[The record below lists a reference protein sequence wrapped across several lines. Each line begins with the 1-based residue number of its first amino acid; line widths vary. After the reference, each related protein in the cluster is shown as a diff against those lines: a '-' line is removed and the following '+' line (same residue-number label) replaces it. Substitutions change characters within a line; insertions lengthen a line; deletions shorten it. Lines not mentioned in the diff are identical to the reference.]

1 MKVLYLIS
9 TMEPHSGRGGHY
21 YSLRTTAEEMSKK
34 LDCAIVVIGK
44 RESPVINQSKVKI
57 YNLIYKKINIIK
69 VIKDLKNIID
79 IERPQVI
86 HSFDEDT
93 FFFGSLISNI
103 LKKPYIH
110 TKCGGPN
117 SRIAFPKVN
126 NLILF
131 SQEDVR
137 FYQSS
142 RRFKKT
148 NLFFIPNRIREIP
161 SDILRIKNIKLS
173 VDCNES
179 KTFLIISRLEEYKKN
194 DILQAINLVK
204 KLNSDGIKTK
214 LIIIG
219 ALQDVNVS
227 KEIKENMDNNIYL
240 FTDDKYAI
248 NASQLIDVADFVIG
262 GGRSFM
268 EAALKGKI
276 MLCPLK
282 NSNYPLLITEENFQ
296 NAFDQNFSS
305 RLTIDN
311 FDPEDNYKQII
322 QALIDEEY
330 ADNVTSFIKSVSS
343 EHFEISSQL
352 NRYCKIYNE
361 AKYKM
366 HFSIFDMLTQYFRMV
381 YCNELIPKLKT
392 T

>member
-44 RESPVINQSKVKI
+44 RESPVINQSKVKT

-161 SDILRIKNIKLS
+161 SDFLRIKNIKLS
-173 VDCNES
+173 VDCDES
-179 KTFLIISRLEEYKKN
+179 KIFLIISRLEEYKKK

-219 ALQDVNVS
+219 ALQDVNVG

-311 FDPEDNYKQII
+311 FDPDENYKQII
-322 QALIDEEY
+322 QVLVNEEY

-361 AKYKM
+361 VKYKM
-366 HFSIFDMLTQYFRMV
+366 HFSIFDILTQYFRMV
-381 YCNELIPKLKT
+381 YCNKLIPRLKT

>member
-1 MKVLYLIS
+1 
-9 TMEPHSGRGGHY
+9 MEPHSGRGGHY

-57 YNLIYKKINIIK
+57 YNLTYKKINTIK

-219 ALQDVNVS
+219 ALQDVNVG
-227 KEIKENMDNNIYL
+227 KEIKENVDNNIYL

-330 ADNVTSFIKSVSS
+330 ADNIISFIKSVSS

>member
-44 RESPVINQSKVKI
+44 RESPVINQSKVKT

-161 SDILRIKNIKLS
+161 SDFIRIKNIKLS
-173 VDCNES
+173 VDCDES
-179 KTFLIISRLEEYKKN
+179 KIFLIISRLEEYKKK

-219 ALQDVNVS
+219 ALQDVNVG

-311 FDPEDNYKQII
+311 FDPDENYKQII
-322 QALIDEEY
+322 QVLVNEEY

-361 AKYKM
+361 VKYKM
-366 HFSIFDMLTQYFRMV
+366 HFSIFDILTQYFRMV
-381 YCNELIPKLKT
+381 YCNKLIPRLKT

>member
-1 MKVLYLIS
+1 
-9 TMEPHSGRGGHY
+9 MEPHSGRGGHY

-57 YNLIYKKINIIK
+57 YNLIYKKINIVK
-69 VIKDLKNIID
+69 VIKDLKNIIG

-103 LKKPYIH
+103 VKKPYIH

-131 SQEDVR
+131 SQEDVK

-161 SDILRIKNIKLS
+161 SDFLRIKNIKLS

-179 KTFLIISRLEEYKKN
+179 KIFLIISRLEEYKKN
-194 DILQAINLVK
+194 DILQAMNLVK

-219 ALQDVNVS
+219 ALQDVNVG

-282 NSNYPLLITEENFQ
+282 NSNYPLLITEEKFQ
-296 NAFDQNFSS
+296 SAFDQNFSS

-311 FDPEDNYKQII
+311 FDPDDNYKQII
-322 QALIDEEY
+322 QVLVDEEY

-366 HFSIFDMLTQYFRMV
+366 HFSILDILTQYFRMV

>member
-9 TMEPHSGRGGHY
+9 TMDPHSGRGGHY
-21 YSLRTTAEEMSKK
+21 YSLRTTAEEISKK

-44 RESPVINQSKVKI
+44 RESPVINQSKVKV
-57 YNLIYKKINIIK
+57 YNLIYEKISVIK
-69 VIKDLKNIID
+69 VMKDLKNIID
-79 IERPQVI
+79 IECPQVI

-148 NLFFIPNRIREIP
+148 NIFFIPNRIREIP
-161 SDILRIKNIKLS
+161 PDFSRIKSIKLS
-173 VDCNES
+173 VDCNKS
-179 KTFLIISRLEEYKKN
+179 KVFLIISRLEEYKKN
-194 DILQAINLVK
+194 DILQAINLIK
-204 KLNSDGIKTK
+204 KLNSEGIKTK

-219 ALQDVNVS
+219 ALQDETVG
-227 KEIKENMDNNIYL
+227 KEIKQNMDNNIYL
-240 FTDDKYAI
+240 FTDDKYTI

-268 EAALKGKI
+268 EAASKGKI

-282 NSNYPLLITEENFQ
+282 NSNYPLLVTENNFQ

-311 FDPEDNYKQII
+311 FDPDDNYKQII
-322 QALIDEEY
+322 QALVDEEY
-330 ADNVTSFIKSVSS
+330 ADNIASFIKSVSS

-352 NRYCKIYNE
+352 NRYYKIYNE

-366 HFSIFDMLTQYFRMV
+366 HLSIFDILTQFFRMV
-381 YCNELIPKLKT
+381 YCNELIPKIKT